1 MKNFQKYVEAKL
13 DFITHESMNTR
24 ADSNKS
30 RLHLHR
36 NGSDK
41 IGKNFYFETLYMGHG
56 VNCVK
61 SNHDPSINAGEVYIS
76 ENNDVNASKETNQGL
91 RCLHIK
97 ILKKLITGK

>member
-1 MKNFQKYVEAKL
+1 
-13 DFITHESMNTR
+13 
-24 ADSNKS
+24 
-30 RLHLHR
+30 
-36 NGSDK
+36 
-41 IGKNFYFETLYMGHG
+41 MGHG

-76 ENNDVNASKETNQGL
+76 ENNDVNASKETNQDL